1 MAITA
6 AEAFRDYETD
16 GVPSSGSHKIKKNDM
31 RNWGAWV
38 EGLINAFTANGGLIF
53 SSKAT
58 LDASLAYAANTMA
71 WVIGD
76 ATVANNGVYGKVGA
90 SGVGSWT
97 RRADLPFSFIIASD
111 VGAGTANAIQAT
123 TSIPVSSSA
132 LVWTNIF
139 EANTASPVT
148 ISFNGGSAL
157 TIKTNTNN
165 DVVAGGLVAGMI
177 VLGIVSGSAFRLL
190 NDQVSS
196 AIVAAAE
203 AAQAAAEAAKADAE
217 AAAQDAANNS
227 YDFVRNFN
235 KNGTT
240 SDDANFTTLESL
252 VSGRVIDLQGR
263 KYKVSAKKTG
273 NRYVNGYFVIDNADD
288 AATILYPAKDTLV
301 PLGAPINLMP
311 NERYIGWP
319 QGGPAYYEP
328 TGELLVKMNSGS
340 GHEDTSQYV
349 LTRRSGDGGASFKD
363 YPKALFQRSDGKRE
377 MSMAVDN
384 VDGQWLMSTFLQT
397 VGGAVEELKLYG
409 KRANEYRQWGGSSP
423 HPQLRITTTNGSPTI
438 VVYDANHGVKPGD
451 RVRFEQ
457 ASGTVGGLSISGVF
471 TVLEGGETNF
481 SVTAGSNATSTAD
494 QNIDVNVTFIEDD
507 WAEITF
513 SGVSLGSAIVA
524 ASALGHT
531 MPTQV
536 SGIAGRR
543 NTAGDIFVTIH
554 GGGVSGPCLVG
565 INNIFR
571 TGAPRAVASVARI
584 GGLTEGLE
592 ASIDIDHATGDMF
605 GAIRT
610 EGGYP
615 YRRWYL
621 PFGSAAGSAVT
632 AAGPASPFGAASP
645 IGIRKVPGKNAVYG
659 IMSGS
664 RLPATVDADPIVGLY
679 LLYMTWDDFKN
690 PSSAGFDHIHL
701 QDLHYTDYLVQDR
714 NANGVPGIY
723 VADGGEVLGVLW
735 SDQFGTGTKNEGG
748 QPSTFLQRL
757 YIGTDAVLH
766 SGSSPDISGWF
777 GDTPVLAY
785 WPPEDVTNLSGHFNT
800 DGSLVKRTFRRGLRL
815 AGSTSGTGV
824 YLLTFQ
830 DADGTAVNL
839 GHTNYYVVATTY
851 AGAHYCAVWNQTNT
865 GFEVRTYDAAGAAVN
880 RQFMVD
886 VRIDN
891 EWSDNRD

>member
-1 MAITA
+1 MGKIMVELA
-6 AEAFRDYETD
+6 ANIWAD
-16 GVPSSGSHKIKKNDM
+16 GPSSDPYEPEKAQI
-31 RNWGAWV
+31 RAWGTWV
-38 EGLINAFTANGGLIF
+38 EGIITAFTSNGGLIY
-53 SSKAT
+53 SSKAAM
-58 LDASLAYAANTMA
+58 DADLAHAANTMA
-71 WVIGD
+71 WVLGD
-76 ATVANNGVYGKVGA
+76 ATVANNGIYRKIGA

-97 RRADLPFSFIIASD
+97 RVADLPFSFIIASD
-111 VGAGTANAIQAT
+111 FGTGTPNAIQAT
-123 TSIPVSSSA
+123 TSIPVSNSA
-132 LVWTNIF
+132 LVMLNVF

-148 ISFNGGSAL
+148 VSFNGGSAL
-157 TIKTNTNN
+157 TVKTNTGN
-165 DVVAGGLVAGMI
+165 DVAAGGLVAGMRL
-177 VLGIVSGSAFRLL
+177 LGVISGSTYRIL
-190 NDQVSS
+190 NDQVST
-196 AIVAAAE
+196 AVVAAAEAAQAGAE
-203 AAQAAAEAAKADAE
+203 AAQAAAEAA
-217 AAAQDAANNS
+217 AQDAANSS

-235 KNGTT
+235 KNGVT
-240 SDDANFTTLESL
+240 SDDANFATLEGL
-252 VSGRVIDLQGR
+252 VSGRVIDLQGL

-273 NRYVNGYFVIDNADD
+273 NRYVNGYFVVDNADD
-288 AATILYPAKDTLV
+288 TATIHYPAKDTLV

-311 NERYIGWP
+311 NERYIGWA
-319 QGGPAYYEP
+319 QGGPGTYGDEV
-328 TGELLVKMNSGS
+328 LVKMNSGA

-363 YPKALFQRSDGKRE
+363 YPRALFQRSDGKRE

-409 KRANEYRQWGGSSP
+409 KRASEYRQWGGSSP
-423 HPQLRITTTNGSPTI
+423 NPQVRVTTTNGSPNI
-438 VVYDANHGVKPGD
+438 VVYDPNHGVKPGD

-457 ASGTVGGLSISGVF
+457 ASATVGGLALSGVM
-471 TVLEGGETNF
+471 TVVEGGETNF
-481 SVTAGSNATSTAD
+481 TVLAGSNATAD
-494 QNIDVNVTFIEDD
+494 DKNIDLNVTFIEDD

-536 SGIAGRR
+536 SGIAGRK
-543 NTAGDIFVTIH
+543 NSAGDIFVTIH

-621 PFGSAAGSAVT
+621 PFGQTAGNAIT

-645 IGIRKVPGKNAVYG
+645 IGIRKIPGKNAVFG
-659 IMSGS
+659 IMSGN
-664 RLPATVDADPIVGLY
+664 RLPATVDADPVLGLY
-679 LLYMTWDDFKN
+679 LLYMSWDDFKN
-690 PSSAGFDHIHL
+690 PASAGFDHIYL

-714 NANGVPGIY
+714 NGTGVPGIY
-723 VADGGEVLGVLW
+723 VTGDGEILGILW
-735 SDQFGTGTKNEGG
+735 SDQFQIGTKNEGG

-757 YIGTDAVLH
+757 YIGPEAKPH
-766 SGSSPDISGWF
+766 AGAAPDVSGWF
-777 GDTPVLAY
+777 GSTPVLAY
-785 WPPEDVTNLSGHFNT
+785 WPPEDVTELNGHFNT

-815 AGSTSGTGV
+815 ACSTTATGV
-824 YLLTFQ
+824 YLVTFQ
-830 DADGTAVNL
+830 DADGNAVNL
-839 GHTNYYVVATTY
+839 GHINYYVGVTTY
-851 AGAHYCAVWNQTNT
+851 AGAHYCSFWNQTST

>member
-1 MAITA
+1 MSLFTKPAEDIFAPYDSAGTA
-6 AEAFRDYETD
+6 RDVVNQD
-16 GVPSSGSHKIKKNDM
+16 AQV
-31 RNWGAWV
+31 WGTEV
-38 EGLINAFTANGGLIF
+38 ERVVASFQAGGGIVF
-53 SSKAT
+53 PDKAT
-58 LDASLAYAANTMA
+58 MDAALNYAPNQMA

-76 ATVANNGVYGKVGA
+76 ATVGNNGVYRKIGA
-90 SGVGSWT
+90 SGVGSWQ
-97 RRADLPFSFIIASD
+97 RLGDLPYSFIKATD
-111 VGAGTANAIQAT
+111 LGAGTPNAIQAT
-123 TSIPVSSSA
+123 TVIPVSESA
-132 LVWTNIF
+132 LIILSLF
-139 EANTASPVT
+139 EGNTGSPVT
-148 ISFNGGSAL
+148 VAFNGAAAL
-157 TIKTNTNN
+157 TIKTNTGN
-165 DVVAGGLVAGMI
+165 DVAPGGLVPGMRL
-177 VLGIVSGSAFRLL
+177 LGVISGATFRLV

-203 AAQAAAEAAKADAE
+203 AAQAAAEAAQAAAE
-217 AAAQDAANNS
+217 SAAQDAANDS

-235 KNGTT
+235 KNGVT
-240 SDDANFTTLESL
+240 SDDANFSTLEAL
-252 VSGRVIDLQGR
+252 VSGRVIDLQGL
-263 KYKVSAKKTG
+263 KYKVSARKTG

-288 AATILYPAKDTLV
+288 GATILYPAKDTLV

-319 QGGPAYYEP
+319 QGGPAVYGSEV
-328 TGELLVKMNSGS
+328 LVKMNSGA

-409 KRANEYRQWGGSSP
+409 KRASEYRQFGGSSP
-423 HPQLRITTTNGSPTI
+423 NPQIRVTTTNGSPTI
-438 VVYDANHGVKPGD
+438 VLYTDHGVKPGD
-451 RVRFEQ
+451 RVRLEQ
-457 ASGTVGGLSISGVF
+457 ASATVGGLALSGLF
-471 TVLEGGETNF
+471 PVLEGGETNF

-513 SGVSLGSAIVA
+513 GGSSLGTAIVA
-524 ASALGHT
+524 ASGLGHT

-536 SGIAGRR
+536 SGIAGRK
-543 NTAGDIFVTIH
+543 NSAGDIFVTIH

-571 TGAPRAVASVARI
+571 AGAPRAVASVSRI

-621 PFGSAAGSAVT
+621 PFGSAAGSAVV

-645 IGIRKVPGKNAVYG
+645 IGIRKVPGKNAVFG
-659 IMSGS
+659 IMSGN
-664 RLPATVDADPIVGLY
+664 RLPATVDADPVLGLY
-679 LLYMTWDDFKN
+679 LLYMSWDDFKN
-690 PSSAGFDHIHL
+690 PASAGFDHIYL

-714 NANGVPGIY
+714 NGNGVPGIY
-723 VADGGEVLGVLW
+723 VTGDGEILGIVW
-735 SDQFGTGTKNEGG
+735 SDQFQIGTKNEGG

-757 YIGTDAVLH
+757 YIGPEAKPH
-766 SGSSPDISGWF
+766 AGAAPDVSGWF
-777 GDTPVLAY
+777 GSTPVLAY
-785 WPPEDVTNLSGHFNT
+785 WPPEDVTHLSGHFNT

-815 AGSTSGTGV
+815 ACSTTGTGV
-824 YLLTFQ
+824 YVFTFQ
-830 DADGTAVNL
+830 DADGNAVNL

-851 AGAHYCAVWNQTNT
+851 AGAHYCAVWNQTST

>member
-1 MAITA
+1 MAATEFNDA
-6 AEAFRDYETD
+6 AHWGFFMTGTTLTSSTGKYTRVSELTLAALRAQGIFDNMVDGTVPPAATSLWLDKNTD
-16 GVPSSGSHKIKKNDM
+16 PAVLKEWDATGS
-31 RNWGAWV
+31 AWV
-38 EGLINAFTANGGLIF
+38 PMTFQRLFGRAIVTPM
-53 SSKAT
+53 AT
-58 LDASLAYAANTMA
+58 PT
-71 WVIGD
+71 
-76 ATVANNGVYGKVGA
+76 
-90 SGVGSWT
+90 
-97 RRADLPFSFIIASD
+97 
-111 VGAGTANAIQAT
+111 GTAD
-123 TSIPVSSSA
+123 A
-132 LVWTNIF
+132 LVVAQPNPFIPNRMYSLTPV
-139 EANTASPVT
+139 ADNTGAVT
-148 ISFNGGSAL
+148 IQVAAVATFSVTYTDGSAL
-157 TIKTNTNN
+157 EAQEFKDGNPTILLFTGARFEVLFK
-165 DVVAGGLVAGMI
+165 VADIYEARDQAIAVANALPPI
-177 VLGIVSGSAFRLL
+177 
-190 NDQVSS
+190 
-196 AIVAAAE
+196 
-203 AAQAAAEAAKADAE
+203 
-217 AAAQDAANNS
+217 AANRMLVDNAAGT
-227 YDFVRNFN
+227 VRETKTFPQVRDLLDPVNGFN
-235 KNGTT
+235 ANGQT
-240 SDDANFTTLESL
+240 SDTANFAALES
-252 VSGRVIDLQGR
+252 VMSGRIVDGR
-263 KYKVSAKKTG
+263 GAAYKVSSIPTG
-273 NRYVNGYFVIDNADD
+273 NDYQRIYWVIDNADD
-288 AATILYPAKDTLV
+288 GATIYYPGKNTLV

-311 NERYIGWP
+311 NDRYVGWP
-319 QGGPAYYEP
+319 QGGPAVYNNEV
-328 TGELLVKMNSGS
+328 LVKMNSGA

-377 MSMAVDN
+377 MSMAADN

-409 KRANEYRQWGGSSP
+409 KRAAEYRQWGGSSP
-423 HPQLRITTTNGSPTI
+423 NPQIRVTTTNGSPNI
-438 VVYDANHGVKPGD
+438 VVYDPNHGVKPGD

-457 ASGTVGGLSISGVF
+457 ASATVGGLALSGVM
-471 TVLEGGETNF
+471 TVVEGGETNF
-481 SVTAGSNATSTAD
+481 TVLAGSNATAD
-494 QNIDVNVTFIEDD
+494 DKNIDLNVTFIEDD

-513 SGVSLGSAIVA
+513 SGISLGSAIVA
-524 ASALGHT
+524 ASGLGHT

-645 IGIRKVPGKNAVYG
+645 IGIRKVPGKNAVFG

-664 RLPATVDADPIVGLY
+664 RLPATVDVDPVIGLY

-690 PSSAGFDHIHL
+690 PASAGFQHIYL

-714 NANGVPGIY
+714 NGNGVPGIY
-723 VADGGEVLGVLW
+723 VTGDGEVLGILW
-735 SDQFGTGTKNEGG
+735 SDQFQAGTKDQGG

-757 YIGTDAVLH
+757 YIGPEAKPHPV
-766 SGSSPDISGWF
+766 GMPEVSGWF
-777 GDTPVLAY
+777 GATPVPAY
-785 WPPEDVTNLSGHFNT
+785 WPPEDVTTLSAHFNT
-800 DGSLVKRTFRRGLRL
+800 DGSLVKRTFYRGLRL
-815 AGSTSGTGV
+815 AGSTTGTGV
-824 YLLTFQ
+824 YPLTFQ
-830 DADGTAVNL
+830 DAEGTAVNL
-839 GHTNYYVVATTY
+839 GHTNYYVVVTTY
-851 AGAHYCAVWNQTNT
+851 AGAHYCAVWNQTST

>member
-1 MAITA
+1 MSLFTKPAVDLFAPYDASGTPREIVPQ
-6 AEAFRDYETD
+6 EAQ
-16 GVPSSGSHKIKKNDM
+16 V
-31 RNWGAWV
+31 WGTEV
-38 EGLINAFTANGGLIF
+38 ERSILTFQAGGGIIF
-53 SSKAT
+53 PDRAT
-58 LDASLAYAANTMA
+58 MDASLAYAPNQMA
-71 WVIGD
+71 WVLGD
-76 ATVANNGVYGKVGA
+76 ATVANNGVYRKIGA
-90 SGVGSWT
+90 SGAGSWQ
-97 RRADLPFSFIIASD
+97 RLGDLPYSFIKAVD
-111 VGAGTANAIQAT
+111 VGAGTPNAIQAT
-123 TSIPVSSSA
+123 TGIPVSGSA
-132 LVWTNIF
+132 LVLLNIF

-148 ISFNGGSAL
+148 VAFNSGDAL
-157 TIKTNTNN
+157 TIKTNSGN
-165 DVVAGGLVAGMI
+165 DVAPGGVVAGMI
-177 VLGIVSGSAFRLL
+177 VLGIVSGSTFRIL

-217 AAAQDAANNS
+217 DAAQDAANNS
-227 YDFVRNFN
+227 YDFVRNFH
-235 KNGTT
+235 KDGTT

-288 AATILYPAKDTLV
+288 TATIHYPAKDTLV

-311 NERYIGWP
+311 NERYIGWA
-319 QGGPAYYEP
+319 QGGPGTYGDEV
-328 TGELLVKMNSGS
+328 LVKMNSGA

-409 KRANEYRQWGGSSP
+409 KRASEYRQWGGSSP
-423 HPQLRITTTNGSPTI
+423 NPQVRVTTTNGSPNI
-438 VVYDANHGVKPGD
+438 VVYDPNHGVKPGD

-457 ASGTVGGLSISGVF
+457 ASATVGGLALSGIM
-471 TVLEGGETNF
+471 TVVEGGETNF
-481 SVTAGSNATSTAD
+481 TVLAGSNATAD
-494 QNIDVNVTFIEDD
+494 DKNIDLNVTFIEDD

-536 SGIAGRR
+536 SGIAGRK
-543 NTAGDIFVTIH
+543 NSAGDIFVTIH

-621 PFGSAAGSAVT
+621 PFGQTAGNAIT
-632 AAGPASPFGAASP
+632 ATGPASPFGAASP
-645 IGIRKVPGKNAVYG
+645 IGIRKIPGKNAVFG
-659 IMSGS
+659 IMSGN
-664 RLPATVDADPIVGLY
+664 RLPATVDADPVLGLY
-679 LLYMTWDDFKN
+679 LLYMSWDDFKN
-690 PSSAGFDHIHL
+690 PASAGFDHIYL

-714 NANGVPGIY
+714 NGTGVPGIY
-723 VADGGEVLGVLW
+723 VTGDGEILGILW
-735 SDQFGTGTKNEGG
+735 SDQFQIGTKNEGG

-757 YIGTDAVLH
+757 YIGPEAKPH
-766 SGSSPDISGWF
+766 AGAAPDVSGWF
-777 GDTPVLAY
+777 GSTPVLAY
-785 WPPEDVTNLSGHFNT
+785 WPPEDVTGLNGHFNT

-815 AGSTSGTGV
+815 ACSTTGTGV
-824 YLLTFQ
+824 YLVTFQ
-830 DADGTAVNL
+830 DADGNAVNL
-839 GHTNYYVVATTY
+839 GHINYYVGVTTY
-851 AGAHYCAVWNQTNT
+851 AGAHYCSFWNQTST